1 MYESTCNVLEEM
13 KITVH
18 DVIKKK
24 HKKTLNSIYA
34 NKYFWYFFLI

>member
-24 HKKTLNSIYA
+24 HKKNI
-34 NKYFWYFFLI
+34 K